1 MGLEPIRPNGHK
13 ILSLACLPIPPLE
26 HWYIFLRAGDG
37 VQTRDLHLG
46 KVALYQLSYSRLFLK
61 EHPSYEGMA
70 KVNKKITFQNSFTI
84 LFLFFLSENKIAK
97 N

>member
-26 HWYIFLRAGDG
+26 HWYIILRAGDG

-46 KVALYQLSYSRLFLK
+46 KVALYQLSYSRLLLK
-61 EHPSYEGMA
+61 EHPPKRRA
-70 KVNKKITFQNSFTI
+70 KVIKKITLQNSI
-84 LFLFFLSENKIAK
+84 NHLFVIFSALF
-97 N
+97 

>member
-1 MGLEPIRPNGHK
+1 
-13 ILSLACLPIPPLE
+13 
-26 HWYIFLRAGDG
+26 
-37 VQTRDLHLG
+37 LG

-84 LFLFFLSENKIAK
+84 LFLFFLTKKITVK
-97 N
+97 TKLLMRLLEIMMK

>member
-1 MGLEPIRPNGHK
+1 
-13 ILSLACLPIPPLE
+13 
-26 HWYIFLRAGDG
+26 
-37 VQTRDLHLG
+37 
-46 KVALYQLSYSRLFLK
+46 
-61 EHPSYEGMA
+61 MA